1 MFLTAAAMG
10 NTGTHIANATDDNIK
25 IFCKKS
31 KLELQDTTVDIGGE
45 ICIGLMDTHAK
56 ATTASTLNF
65 ARSKDVSIQ
74 FIPARDY
81 IDCPAFEVMF
91 VTGKTDNG
99 YLFQNYKAVNLI
111 EQPRSFIITANK
123 AIKYAKSGEIWVDD
137 QGKDHKPKTA
147 YDVSTQIKP
156 ITEDKEVQMSEK

>member
-1 MFLTAAAMG
+1 M
-10 NTGTHIANATDDNIK
+10 
-25 IFCKKS
+25 
-31 KLELQDTTVDIGGE
+31 DI
-45 ICIGLMDTHAK
+45 HAR

-65 ARSKDVSIQ
+65 TCSKDVSIQ

-81 IDCPAFEVMF
+81 IDCPAFGVMF

-99 YLFQNYKAVNLI
+99 YLFKNYKAVNLI

-137 QGKDHKPKTA
+137 QGEDHKPKTA
-147 YDVSTQIKP
+147 FDISTQCKQ
-156 ITEDKEVQMSEK
+156 ITEDKAVQMSEK